1 MSSEQDQEPELREGK
16 ETVRIRVRG
25 EMDKSRKFHR
35 VTMSPLMTILASLF
49 HDSGDYLS
57 PWIFSKRKSWDPGE
71 REGVV
76 YGDYH
81 TSFLSEE
88 TSQIHPFTTTSEFSS
103 LLSFPP

>member
-49 HDSGDYLS
+49 HDSGDY
-57 PWIFSKRKSWDPGE
+57 
-71 REGVV
+71 
-76 YGDYH
+76 
-81 TSFLSEE
+81 
-88 TSQIHPFTTTSEFSS
+88 
-103 LLSFPP
+103 